1 MRCAPAGYRA
11 VLMAVDGAHALI
23 TYDNY
28 RLAADDKMLN
38 AALEDFAAVRGS
50 IPNTNYIRHFAPLRY
65 LMVSGRGRIEP
76 VILSQSKT
84 CLLYTSPSPR
94 DGLLSRMPSSA

>member
-1 MRCAPAGYRA
+1 
-11 VLMAVDGAHALI
+11 MAVDGAHALI

-38 AALEDFAAVRGS
+38 AALEDFAAVRCS
-50 IPNTNYIRHFAPLRY
+50 IPNTNYIRHLAPLRY

-84 CLLYTSPSPR
+84 ASSSLRLGLTPPTLLPFTPVR
-94 DGLLSRMPSSA
+94 NSSSIIGR